1 MQAQGLGGGSRRPG
15 RAGGES
21 GHLRPADVSS
31 WTPAHTVHLEGSQGG
46 GALPRGQEVGE
57 PPIHW
62 HLPCARW
69 VSGTVPVPPVMTL
82 RASLPQPP
90 GEGWAGRG
98 QTFWCPLLGLS
109 CVWGACPSPLHPGL
123 SPTALRPAAPAP
135 PAPCHTRSLRPL
147 PIMPPTCLSLSLSS
161 PSPVILPLLGC
172 DRAVSPPLRPVLWSV
187 PCSWPPTAP
196 QKAPAFSCPCPP
208 AWHINAH
215 PFGRLTCLK
224 SSSLSRSRPT
234 CAHPWEL
241 HLPHPLSCLPRPSL
255 SLGSSPPRA
264 TSSRGS
270 RSLGLKCPWGL
281 SLVGPRRLVPGLW
294 AQALS
299 PRALAASRVGRQGPG
314 WEQDRAQEGDG
325 AGG

>member
-1 MQAQGLGGGSRRPG
+1 
-15 RAGGES
+15 
-21 GHLRPADVSS
+21 
-31 WTPAHTVHLEGSQGG
+31 
-46 GALPRGQEVGE
+46 
-57 PPIHW
+57 
-62 HLPCARW
+62 
-69 VSGTVPVPPVMTL
+69 
-82 RASLPQPP
+82 
-90 GEGWAGRG
+90 
-98 QTFWCPLLGLS
+98 
-109 CVWGACPSPLHPGL
+109 
-123 SPTALRPAAPAP
+123 
-135 PAPCHTRSLRPL
+135 
-147 PIMPPTCLSLSLSS
+147 MPPTCLSLSLSS

-208 AWHINAH
+208 AWHINTH

-281 SLVGPRRLVPGLW
+281 SLSSG
-294 AQALS
+294 AS
-299 PRALAASRVGRQGPG
+299 AACSRTLGPG
-314 WEQDRAQEGDG
+314 SLTTSTRSLQGGPPG
-325 AGG
+325 AGLGAGPCSGRRWGRGLTWVCCQASD